1 LQRQLSEK
9 QGELEILSKDVAEM
23 SEMNKQYVQVSMQQ
37 SQALQVQQAK
47 MKSQIEELEVKAA
60 EMVQ

>member
-1 LQRQLSEK
+1 MQRQLSEK